1 MKNLLPPIVVL
12 PNPLSPCKGVPAF
25 SGIADAASLAGQV
38 AGALDRFS
46 AFSGPQMRE
55 VSLCAA
61 LAPLEQLE
69 SLSVGRLDSIGG
81 EEFAAKSLV
90 QQYFRIRTADLDSA
104 QASAH
109 AIGVLVRSLD
119 DLRSAPLAGASATR
133 ETAAI
138 RQVLIDQ
145 GAHGDAALVDES
157 GPPGRALPEQTSHH
171 WFARWISAHQ
181 LHALFNVHA
190 ALAIGRAIEEL
201 HEHDVETATV
211 HIRRA
216 TVYVNGFSAAR
227 AHALALPTSFY
238 NDVLRPSMA
247 PPLTSAPLSGR
258 MHLEYK
264 AYRSQISRLLTAVP
278 LDIGEL
284 AEDEPELAFAREALL
299 EADLIDSES
308 HVCLVEP
315 VVGHAK
321 SLIQNAGSKGYAL
334 SILRGIR
341 DRRAAD
347 MRTFVRDGQLPADG
361 RVKRR

>member
-1 MKNLLPPIVVL
+1 MKSLLPPIVVL
-12 PNPLSPCKGVPAF
+12 PEPLTPCKSDPAF
-25 SGIADAASLAGQV
+25 SGIEDAAGLAGQA
-38 AGALDRFS
+38 AGALDRFP
-46 AFSGPQMRE
+46 AFSGPQVRE
-55 VSLCAA
+55 AGLCAA
-61 LAPLEQLE
+61 LAPLERLE
-69 SLSVGRLDSIGG
+69 CLLAARLDSGG

-90 QQYFRIRTADLDSA
+90 QRYFRIRTADLDSA
-104 QASAH
+104 QASAQ
-109 AIGVLVRSLD
+109 AIGVLVRSLN
-119 DLRSAPLAGASATR
+119 DLRSAPLAGAQTTR

-145 GAHGDAALVDES
+145 GAHGDAAWVDGP
-157 GPPGRALPEQTSHH
+157 GPPGRPLPEQTSQH
-171 WFARWISAHQ
+171 WFSRWISAHQ

-190 ALAIGRAIEEL
+190 ALAIGRAVENL
-201 HEHDVETATV
+201 HDHDVQSATA

-227 AHALALPTSFY
+227 AHALALPSWFY

-264 AYRSQISRLLTAVP
+264 AYRSQISRLLNEVP
-278 LDIGEL
+278 LGLGEL
-284 AEDEPELAFAREALL
+284 ADHEPDLAFAREALL
-299 EADLIDSES
+299 EADLLDSEN

-321 SLIQNAGSKGYAL
+321 SLIQNASSNGHAL

-341 DRRAAD
+341 DRRAAGI
-347 MRTFVRDGQLPADG
+347 RTFVRGGQLPPAEDG
-361 RVKRR
+361 AERS

>member
-1 MKNLLPPIVVL
+1 MKSLLPPIVVL
-12 PNPLSPCKGVPAF
+12 PEPLTPCKSDLAF
-25 SGIADAASLAGQV
+25 SGIEDAAGLAGQA
-38 AGALDRFS
+38 AGALDRFP
-46 AFSGPQMRE
+46 AFGGPQTRE
-55 VSLCAA
+55 ASLCAA
-61 LAPLEQLE
+61 LAPLERLE
-69 SLSVGRLDSIGG
+69 SLLAGRLDSSG

-104 QASAH
+104 QASAQ
-109 AIGVLVRSLD
+109 AIGILVRSLD
-119 DLRSAPLAGASATR
+119 DLRSAPLAGASTTR

-145 GAHGDAALVDES
+145 GAHGDAAWVDGS
-157 GPPGRALPEQTSHH
+157 GPPGRALAEQTSQH
-171 WFARWISAHQ
+171 WFSRWISAHQ

-190 ALAIGRAIEEL
+190 ALAIGLAVENL
-201 HEHDVETATV
+201 HDHDVETATA

-216 TVYVNGFSAAR
+216 TVYVNGFAAAR
-227 AHALALPTSFY
+227 AHALALPAWFY
-238 NDVLRPSMA
+238 NEVLRPSMA

-264 AYRSQISRLLTAVP
+264 AYRSQISRLLTEVP

-284 AEDEPELAFAREALL
+284 VADEPDLAFAREALL
-299 EADLIDSES
+299 EADLLDSEN

-321 SLIQNAGSKGYAL
+321 SLIQNANSHGHAL

-341 DRRAAD
+341 DRRAAGI
-347 MRTFVRDGQLPADG
+347 RAFVRGGRLPAAEDG
-361 RVKRR
+361 DERS

>member
-1 MKNLLPPIVVL
+1 MKSLLPPIVVL
-12 PNPLSPCKGVPAF
+12 PDPLTPCKGGPAF
-25 SGIADAASLAGQV
+25 SGFDDAAGLAGQA
-38 AGALDRFS
+38 AGALDRFP
-46 AFSGPQMRE
+46 AFSGPQVRE
-55 VSLCAA
+55 ASLCAA
-61 LAPLEQLE
+61 LAPLERLE
-69 SLSVGRLDSIGG
+69 ALLAGRLVGSG

-90 QQYFRIRTADLDSA
+90 QQYFRIRTAELDPA
-104 QASAH
+104 QASAQ

-119 DLRSAPLAGASATR
+119 DLRSAPLAGASTTR

-145 GAHGDAALVDES
+145 GAHGDAGLVHGS
-157 GPPGRALPEQTSHH
+157 VPPVRALPEHTSQH
-171 WFARWISAHQ
+171 WFSRWISAHQ

-190 ALAIGRAIEEL
+190 ALAIGRAVEKL
-201 HEHDVETATV
+201 HDHDVETATA

-227 AHALALPTSFY
+227 AHALALPAWFY

-264 AYRSQISRLLTAVP
+264 AYRSQISRLLTEVP
-278 LDIGEL
+278 LDMSEL
-284 AEDEPELAFAREALL
+284 AENEPELAFAREALL
-299 EADLIDSES
+299 EADLLDAEN

-321 SLIQNAGSKGYAL
+321 SLIQNASSNGYAV

-347 MRTFVRDGQLPADG
+347 IRTFVRGGQLPAAEDG
-361 RVKRR
+361 VGRR